1 MNDIAHPPRQE
12 VIEKRYLV
20 AYVESGCKP
29 RMEWAIG
36 TEHEKFGYQLADLRP
51 LPYDGPVG
59 IRAMLEG
66 LQRYNW
72 KPYMEGE
79 NVIALTKEDGSSVSL
94 EPGGQFELSGAPLP
108 NLHRVC
114 DEVHTHL
121 DQVASVAKELDV
133 GFLGLGFQPK
143 WRRED
148 ISWMPKGRYGIMR
161 RYMPTKGD
169 LGLDMMTRTCTVQVN
184 LDFDS
189 EADMVRKLRVSLA
202 LQPAAVAL
210 FANSPFVDGKPS
222 GYLSYRSHV
231 WTRTDPDRCGLL
243 PFAFE
248 DGMGFERYVDYV
260 LDVPMYFVMRD
271 GKYIDVSGRSFR
283 EFLAGK
289 LPGLEGERPTIKD
302 WEDHMTTIFPE
313 VRIKRYMEVRGAD
326 GGPWGRLCALPAL
339 WVGLL
344 YDSTSLSEAE
354 ALCREWSHDEVSR
367 AHVDVARNGFQTELG
382 GRSIRDIARDAVRI
396 ARDGLQRRAVAGN
409 HDPDERGYL
418 TTLQQHAETGRTPA
432 EDLLDAYATRWEGN
446 VDPLFEE
453 YAY

>member
-1 MNDIAHPPRQE
+1 MSHTTNSPLKE
-12 VIEKRYLV
+12 TIEKNDLI
-20 AYVESGCKP
+20 AYIESGCRP
-29 RMEWAIG
+29 RGQWAIG
-36 TEHEKFGYQLADLRP
+36 TEHEKFGYRLSDLRP
-51 LPYDGPVG
+51 LPYDGPDG
-59 IRAMLEG
+59 ILAMLKG
-66 LQRYNW
+66 LQYYGW
-72 KPYMEGE
+72 VPYCEGE
-79 NVIALTKEDGSSVSL
+79 NVIALTKDDGSSVTL

-121 DQVASVAKELDV
+121 DQVGAVAKELGV

-143 WRRED
+143 WKRED

-161 RYMPTKGD
+161 KYMPTKGD

-210 FANSPFVDGKPS
+210 FANSPFVEGKPS
-222 GYLSYRSHV
+222 GFLSYRSHV

-260 LDVPMYFVMRD
+260 LDVPMYFVIRD
-271 GKYIDVSGRSFR
+271 GDYIDVSGQSFR
-283 EFLAGK
+283 DFLAGE
-289 LPGLEGERPTIKD
+289 LPGLKGERPTIKD

-313 VRIKRYMEVRGAD
+313 VRVKRYMEVRGAD
-326 GGPWGRLCALPAL
+326 GGPWSRLCALPAL

-344 YDSTSLSEAE
+344 YDSTALNEAE
-354 ALCREWSHDEVSR
+354 ALCRDWPYDEIVQ
-367 AHVDVARNGFQTELG
+367 AHEEVARNGFRTELG
-382 GRSIRDIARDAVRI
+382 GRTIQDIARDVVRI
-396 ARDGLQRRAVAGN
+396 ARDGLERRAVSGN

-418 TTLQQHAETGRTPA
+418 TTLQQHAESGRTPA
-432 EDLLDAYATRWEGN
+432 EDLLDAYTARWNEN
-446 VDPLFEE
+446 VDPLFDE

>member
-12 VIEKRYLV
+12 AIEKRDLV

-29 RMEWAIG
+29 RTEWAIG

-210 FANSPFVDGKPS
+210 FANSPFVEGKPS

-260 LDVPMYFVMRD
+260 LDVPMYFVIRD
-271 GKYIDVSGRSFR
+271 GEYIDVSGCSFR
-283 EFLAGK
+283 DFLAGK
-289 LPGLEGERPTIKD
+289 LPGL
-302 WEDHMTTIFPE
+302 
-313 VRIKRYMEVRGAD
+313 
-326 GGPWGRLCALPAL
+326 
-339 WVGLL
+339 
-344 YDSTSLSEAE
+344 
-354 ALCREWSHDEVSR
+354 
-367 AHVDVARNGFQTELG
+367 
-382 GRSIRDIARDAVRI
+382 
-396 ARDGLQRRAVAGN
+396 
-409 HDPDERGYL
+409 
-418 TTLQQHAETGRTPA
+418 
-432 EDLLDAYATRWEGN
+432 
-446 VDPLFEE
+446 
-453 YAY
+453 

>member
-1 MNDIAHPPRQE
+1 MNDIAPPPRHE
-12 VIEKRYLV
+12 LIERDQLA
-20 AYVESGCKP
+20 AYIESGCKP
-29 RMEWAIG
+29 RERWAIG
-36 TEHEKFGYQLADLRP
+36 TEHEKFGYRLSDLRP
-51 LPYDGPVG
+51 LPYDGPDG
-59 IRAMLEG
+59 IRAMLDGLTRFNWTPYYEG
-66 LQRYNW
+66 D
-72 KPYMEGE
+72 
-79 NVIALTKEDGSSVSL
+79 NVIALTKNDGSSVTL

-121 DQVASVAKELDV
+121 DQVGKVAKELGV

-143 WRRED
+143 WKREE
-148 ISWMPKGRYGIMR
+148 IPWMPKGRYGIMR
-161 RYMPTKGD
+161 KYMPTKGD

-202 LQPAAVAL
+202 LQPVAVAL
-210 FANSPFVDGKPS
+210 FANSPFVEGKPS

-231 WTRTDPDRCGLL
+231 WTRTDPDRCGML

-260 LDVPMYFVMRD
+260 LDVPMYFVIRD
-271 GKYIDVSGRSFR
+271 GKYIDVAGRSFR
-283 EFLAGK
+283 DFLAGK
-289 LPGLEGERPTIKD
+289 LPGLEGERPTVKD
-302 WEDHMTTIFPE
+302 WEDHMTTTFPE

-344 YDSTSLSEAE
+344 YDGSALGDAE
-354 ALCREWSHDEVSR
+354 ALVREWSHDDIVR
-367 AHVDVARNGFQTELG
+367 AHGEVARLGLQTRLG
-382 GRSIRDIARDAVRI
+382 GRSVQEIARDVVRI
-396 ARDGLQRRAVAGN
+396 AREGLARRAVAGM

-418 TTLQQHAETGRTPA
+418 TTLQEIAEAGRTPA
-432 EDLLDAYATRWEGN
+432 EELLDAYATRWNGN
-446 VDPLFEE
+446 VDPLFAE

>member
-1 MNDIAHPPRQE
+1 MNDIASPPRDQALE
-12 VIEKRYLV
+12 QRDLV
-20 AYVESGCKP
+20 AYLESGCKP
-29 RMEWAIG
+29 RAEWAIG
-36 TEHEKFGYQLADLRP
+36 TEHEKFGYRLSDLRP
-51 LPYDGPVG
+51 LPYDGPAG

-66 LQRYNW
+66 LERYRW
-72 KPYMEGE
+72 KPYFEGE
-79 NVIALTKEDGSSVSL
+79 NVIALTKDGGSSVTL
-94 EPGGQFELSGAPLP
+94 EPGGQLELSGAPLP

-121 DQVASVAKELDV
+121 DQVATVSKELGV

-148 ISWMPKGRYGIMR
+148 IPWMPKGRYGIMR

-210 FANSPFVDGKPS
+210 FANSPFVEGKPS
-222 GYLSYRSHV
+222 GYLSFRSHV

-248 DGMGFERYVDYV
+248 DGMSFERYVDYA
-260 LDVPMYFVMRD
+260 LDVPMYFVLRE
-271 GKYIDVSGRSFR
+271 GKYIDVAGRSFR
-283 EFLAGK
+283 DFLAGK
-289 LPGLEGERPTIKD
+289 LPGLEGERPTIQD
-302 WEDHMTTIFPE
+302 WEDHMTTVFPE

-344 YDSTSLSEAE
+344 YDGTALNEAE
-354 ALCREWSHDEVSR
+354 ALSREWSHDEVAR
-367 AHVDVARNGFQTELG
+367 AHEDVARNGFKTKLG
-382 GRSIRDIARDAVRI
+382 GRSILDLAADAVRI
-396 ARDGLQRRAVAGN
+396 AQGGLQRRAVAGN
-409 HDPDERGYL
+409 HDADERGYL
-418 TTLQQHAETGRTPA
+418 TTLEQLVKAGRTPA
-432 EDLLDAYATRWEGN
+432 EELLDAYATRWDGN

>member
-1 MNDIAHPPRQE
+1 MNDIANTTSQE
-12 VIEKRYLV
+12 TVEKSDLV
-20 AYVESGCKP
+20 AYIESGCTP
-29 RMEWAIG
+29 RGQWAIG
-36 TEHEKFGYQLADLRP
+36 TEHEKFGYRLSDLRP
-51 LPYDGPVG
+51 LPYGGPDG
-59 IRAMLEG
+59 ICAMLEG
-66 LQRYNW
+66 LQRYSW
-72 KPYMEGE
+72 TPYFEGE
-79 NVIALTKEDGSSVSL
+79 NVIALTKDDGSSVTL

-114 DEVHTHL
+114 DEVNTHL
-121 DQVASVAKELDV
+121 DQVAAVSKELGV

-143 WRRED
+143 WTRGD
-148 ISWMPKGRYGIMR
+148 IPWMPKGRYGIMR
-161 RYMPTKGD
+161 KYMPTRGD

-184 LDFDS
+184 LDFES

-210 FANSPFVDGKPS
+210 FANSPFVEGEPS

-243 PFAFE
+243 PFVFE

-271 GKYIDVSGRSFR
+271 GNYIDVSGRSFR
-283 EFLAGK
+283 DFLAGK
-289 LPGLEGERPTIKD
+289 LPGLEGDRPTIKD

-313 VRIKRYMEVRGAD
+313 VRVKRYIEVRGAD

-344 YDSTSLSEAE
+344 YDSIALNEAE
-354 ALCREWSHDEVSR
+354 ALCRDWPYEEIVR
-367 AHVDVARNGFQTELG
+367 AHEEVARIGFQTELG
-382 GRSIRDIARDAVRI
+382 GRTIHEITRDVVRI
-396 ARDGLQRRAVAGN
+396 ARDGLKRRAVAGN

-418 TTLQQHAETGRTPA
+418 TTLQQLAESGRTPA
-432 EDLLDAYATRWEGN
+432 EDLLDAYTARWKKN
-446 VDPLFEE
+446 IDPLFDE